1 MATLQKIRNR
11 AGILV
16 SIIIGLALFAFILGD
31 FLKSGKS
38 LSSDSQFEIANVRG
52 ISISYQEYDARV
64 NKLLDNAKRNSQKQ
78 NLDEETVDQIR
89 EQAWQSLIMD
99 YVMQADYDDLG
110 LDVCPD
116 ELFDMVQGKNIDP
129 SVMQIPIFKNQQTGQ
144 FDRSLVIRFL
154 KNLDKDE
161 TGNARASWLAFEQSL
176 QTNKKM
182 IKYNF
187 LIKKGLFV
195 PDFMINQ
202 AVNEKN
208 HTTDFKYIVQNY
220 QAVSDSDIS
229 YTDEDLQKYYD
240 EHKKKFEQEASRD
253 IEYVTFDVLPSKE
266 DSTKTYEWAEDLIS
280 DFKSSKND
288 IQFVSLNSDI
298 PVKDYYYSKGEMQNK
313 LLDSLMFS
321 NDTGFVYGPYLEDG
335 YYKVSKLSQ
344 IKNMSD
350 SVKARH
356 ILIQPNEKLNY
367 DQANALADSLLDV
380 LKNGGNFID
389 LAQKYS
395 ADKGSLP
402 DGGDLGWFGQG
413 QMVKPFEKA
422 CFDGKKGDIVKVE
435 SQFGIHIIE
444 IEDKSPESKKVLVA
458 TVARE
463 ILPSSD
469 TYQKIYGL
477 ASKFAGTYNT
487 SEKFDTAIIN
497 DGYTKRIA
505 ANIKEIDKKIAGLD
519 NPRELV
525 RWTYKAEKNDVS
537 PVIELGNRFVVAKI
551 TDVREKGIAP
561 FEQVKTII
569 EPIVIK
575 DKKAEAIKKTF
586 VGSDLKQIA
595 ENLKLEIKDAENISF
610 ATFAIPGAGIEP
622 VVIGVATNTSKDVLS
637 KPIKGNNGVYQ
648 LYVTNTKENK
658 STTKEQEKKILV
670 NDFSTRVDYQ
680 AYEALKKAA
689 DIKDERAKFF

>member
-1 MATLQKIRNR
+1 MATLQKIRNK
-11 AGILV
+11 AGVLV
-16 SIIIGLALFAFILGD
+16 AVVIGLALFAFILGD

-38 LSSDSQFEIANVRG
+38 LTSDSQFEIANVRG
-52 ISISYQEYDARV
+52 VSISYQEYDARV
-64 NKLLDNAKRNSQKQ
+64 NKLIDNAKRNSQKQ
-78 NLDEETVDQIR
+78 NLDEETIDQIR

-99 YVMQADYDDLG
+99 YVMQADYEDLG

-154 KNLDKDE
+154 KNLDKDPS
-161 TGNARASWLAFEQSL
+161 GNARLSWLAFEQSL

-195 PDFMINQ
+195 PNFMIEQN
-202 AVNEKN
+202 VKEKN
-208 HTTDFKYIVQNY
+208 NVVDFKYIVQNY
-220 QAVSDSDIS
+220 QAISDSDITV
-229 YTDEDLQKYYD
+229 TDDDLQKYYD
-240 EHKKKFEQEASRD
+240 EHKNKFEQEASRD
-253 IEYVTFDVLPSKE
+253 IEYVTFDVLPSKD
-266 DSTKTYEWAEDLIS
+266 DSVKTLEWIQEIKPE
-280 DFKSSKND
+280 FKDSKND
-288 IQFVSLNSDI
+288 VQYVSLNSDI
-298 PVKDYYYSKGEMQNK
+298 PVRDYYFKQSELPKEM
-313 LLDSLMFS
+313 DSLMFA
-321 NDTGFVYGPYLEDG
+321 NDTGFVYGPYFEDG
-335 YYKVSKLSQ
+335 YYKISKLSQ
-344 IKNMSD
+344 IKNLPD

-356 ILIQPNEKLNY
+356 ILIQPNEKLTY
-367 DQANALADSLLDV
+367 EQADKLADSLLNEI
-380 LKNGGNFID
+380 KNGGNFID

-395 ADKGSLP
+395 ADKASLP
-402 DGGDLGWFGQG
+402 EGGDIGWFKQG

-422 CFDGKKGDIVKVE
+422 CFEGKKGDIVKVE
-435 SQFGIHIIE
+435 SQYGIHIIE
-444 IEDKSPESKKVLVA
+444 IEDKGPEIKKVLVT
-458 TVARE
+458 TVARQL
-463 ILPSSD
+463 LPSSE
-469 TYQKIYGL
+469 TYQKIYGE

-505 ANIKEIDKKIAGLD
+505 ANIKEIDKKIAGLE

-525 RWTYKAEKNDVS
+525 RWTFKAEKNDVS

-575 DKKAEAIKKTF
+575 DKKANEIKKTF

-595 ENLKLEIKDAENISF
+595 QKLNLEIKEAENISF

-622 VVIGVATNTSKDVLS
+622 VVIGVATNTSKDALS

-648 LYVTNTKENK
+648 LVVTNQKQVQ
-658 STTKEQEKKILV
+658 SATKEQEKKVLI
-670 NDFSTRVDYQ
+670 NDYSSRVDYQ

-689 DIKDERAKFF
+689 EIKDERAKFF

>member
-1 MATLQKIRNR
+1 MATLQKIRNK
-11 AGILV
+11 AGVLV
-16 SIIIGLALFAFILGD
+16 AVVIGLALFAFILGD
-31 FLKSGKS
+31 FLKSGRS

-52 ISISYQEYDARV
+52 VSISYQEYDARV
-64 NKLLDNAKRNSQKQ
+64 NKLIDNAKRNSQKQ
-78 NLDEETVDQIR
+78 NLDEETIDQIK

-99 YVMQADYDDLG
+99 YVMQADYEDLG

-129 SVMQIPIFKNQQTGQ
+129 SVKQIPIFKNQQTGQ

-154 KNLDKDE
+154 KNLDKDQ

-187 LIKKGLFV
+187 LIKKGLLV
-195 PDFMINQ
+195 PDFMIDQN
-202 AVNEKN
+202 VKEKN
-208 HTTDFKYIVQNY
+208 NTVDFKYIVQNY
-220 QAVSDSDIS
+220 KAISDSDVTYS
-229 YTDEDLQKYYD
+229 EQDLQKYYD
-240 EHKKKFEQEASRD
+240 EHKNKFEQEASRD
-253 IEYVTFDVLPSKE
+253 IEYVTFDVIPSKD
-266 DSTKTYEWAEDLIS
+266 DSAKTLEWIQKIIPE
-280 DFKSSKND
+280 FKESTND
-288 IQFVSLNSDI
+288 IQYVSLNSDI
-298 PVKDYYYSKGEMQNK
+298 PVKDYYYSKGE
-313 LLDSLMFS
+313 LSPIIDSIMFA
-321 NDTGFVYGPYLEDG
+321 NDTGYVYGPYFEDG
-335 YYKVSKLSQ
+335 YYKTSKISQ

-356 ILIQPNEKLNY
+356 ILIQPNENLTYEK
-367 DQANALADSLLDV
+367 ANNLADSLLNV
-380 LKNGGNFID
+380 IKNGGNFID
-389 LAQKYS
+389 IAQKYS
-395 ADKGSLP
+395 ADKASLP
-402 DGGDLGWFGQG
+402 DGGDIGWFKQG

-422 CFDGKKGDIVKVE
+422 CFNGKKGDIVKVE
-435 SQFGIHIIE
+435 TQYGIHIIE
-444 IEDKSPESKKVLVA
+444 IEDKSPENKKILVT
-458 TVARE
+458 TVARQL
-463 ILPSSD
+463 LPSSD
-469 TYQKIYGL
+469 TYQKIFGE

-487 SEKFDTAIIN
+487 SAKFDTAIIN
-497 DGYTKRIA
+497 KGYTKRIA
-505 ANIKEIDKKIAGLD
+505 ANIKEIDKKIAGLE

-525 RWTYKAEKNDVS
+525 RWTFKAQKNDVS
-537 PVIELGNRFVVAKI
+537 PVIELGNRFVIAKI

-575 DKKAEAIKKTF
+575 DKKAEKIKQTF
-586 VGSDLKQIA
+586 VGTDLKQIA
-595 ENLKLEIKDAENISF
+595 QKLNLDVKEAENISF

-622 VVIGVATNTSKDVLS
+622 VVIGVATNTAKDVMS

-648 LYVTNTKENK
+648 LVVTNTKETK
-658 STTKEQEKKILV
+658 STTKEQEKKILT